1 MTLLIVDI
9 MTGTESDWKNVI
21 AKELPDLEVRFWPDI
36 KDPKDIK
43 YLAFGRP
50 NFDELPDLPN
60 LGFMMTRQAGVDS
73 WINHPKIPKVPL
85 TKLEPETGDPMM
97 TEYVVLHVLN
107 LHRNLLQ
114 YKKQQN
120 NKIWEPI
127 SQVRPEDRKI
137 GFLGLGQ
144 LALPPAKILVE
155 LGFPVSAWTRRPK
168 KQPGIET
175 SFGPENLEGFMKKT
189 NILVCFLP
197 LTKETVNIIN
207 HKTLALMPRGSMI
220 FNVGRGEH
228 VAEADLLEALDS
240 GHIAAATLDTTYPE
254 PLPADSKLWTHPNV
268 TIMPHVARRPP
279 VKQLAP
285 QIIENIQRFEAGKGL
300 SQPVDTEA
308 GY

>member
-1 MTLLIVDI
+1 

-120 NKIWEPI
+120 NTVWEPI
-127 SQVRPEDRKI
+127 SQVRP
-137 GFLGLGQ
+137 
-144 LALPPAKILVE
+144 A
-155 LGFPVSAWTRRPK
+155 S
-168 KQPGIET
+168 
-175 SFGPENLEGFMKKT
+175 
-189 NILVCFLP
+189 
-197 LTKETVNIIN
+197 
-207 HKTLALMPRGSMI
+207 
-220 FNVGRGEH
+220 
-228 VAEADLLEALDS
+228 
-240 GHIAAATLDTTYPE
+240 
-254 PLPADSKLWTHPNV
+254 
-268 TIMPHVARRPP
+268 
-279 VKQLAP
+279 
-285 QIIENIQRFEAGKGL
+285 
-300 SQPVDTEA
+300 
-308 GY
+308 